1 MKLEKLKNE
10 ELFKSP
16 YKIKAKGYGYIS
28 PTDVTYQKSAKEGIM
43 YILESHGE
51 TYILEINNEN
61 KEYELQ
67 KFTDE
72 DDLWGIMGSDKYDG
86 FLMIDKELK
95 LDIFDILNN
104 NLFHQEYAK
113 VFNFTTLSYFK
124 TDELIIV
131 PSEDIFNEKNFI
143 YEPSQFI
150 SGICHPELIED
161 ILNKKVKN
169 SSLEER

>member
-28 PTDVTYQKSAKEGIM
+28 PTDITYQKSAKEGIM

-61 KEYELQ
+61 KEYKLQ

-72 DDLWGIMGSDKYDG
+72 DDLWGIMDSDKYDG

-113 VFNFTTLSYFK
+113 IFNFTTLSYIK
-124 TDELIIV
+124 TKELVIV
-131 PSEDIFNEKNFI
+131 PSDDILAAKNFI
-143 YEPSQFI
+143 YELSEFI
-150 SGICHPELIED
+150 SGLYHPEYIKLD
-161 ILNKKVKN
+161 IKDNLL
-169 SSLEER
+169 SEER